1 MFGVTPWT
9 VHMTKEGLEFVYFN
23 HGNKAIERVKINPTH
38 AHMVTPME
46 RKAPIP
52 PQKHVPQPTL

>member
-9 VHMTKEGLEFVYFN
+9 VHMTKEGVEFVYFN

-46 RKAPIP
+46 
-52 PQKHVPQPTL
+52 